1 MFVSKGESCRYSADC
16 KTEFS
21 RSLRLVAF
29 WISSGAYFFYQNMIN
44 QIGKVCTVQKK
55 DDWCVDLGVACSAL
69 SNTFLL
75 EARKEKTRKHILLE
89 IWGLLHFLFY
99 LPGSSTYEEI
109 FWLSP
114 SYMLQFLEHFEFFS
128 VCTFYSAFFFFFLS
142 LLYPQCITQSTSS
155 LRVHA
160 FILFILKAD
169 NSDLITIHFISLLE
183 TILFLVDKHLPP
195 CSKKYIF
202 SFLMLSQFCVKTK
215 QKTDVLPPALC
226 LVTISFIV
234 SV

>member
-1 MFVSKGESCRYSADC
+1 MCGPWSCMFCFIKHISTWGMQRKNNK
-16 KTEFS
+16 KTYLARDLRTPSLPLLPSRFIDIWRNFLTFS
-21 RSLRLVAF
+21 ILHASVFRTF
-29 WISSGAYFFYQNMIN
+29 WI
-44 QIGKVCTVQKK
+44 
-55 DDWCVDLGVACSAL
+55 
-69 SNTFLL
+69 FLCL
-75 EARKEKTRKHILLE
+75 Y
-89 IWGLLHFLFY
+89 FLFC
-99 LPGSSTYEEI
+99 L
-109 FWLSP
+109 
-114 SYMLQFLEHFEFFS
+114 
-128 VCTFYSAFFFFFLS
+128 FFFLS
-142 LLYPQCITQSTSS
+142 LLYPQCTAQSTSS

-202 SFLMLSQFCVKTK
+202 SFLMLSQFYVKTK

-234 SV
+234 SI